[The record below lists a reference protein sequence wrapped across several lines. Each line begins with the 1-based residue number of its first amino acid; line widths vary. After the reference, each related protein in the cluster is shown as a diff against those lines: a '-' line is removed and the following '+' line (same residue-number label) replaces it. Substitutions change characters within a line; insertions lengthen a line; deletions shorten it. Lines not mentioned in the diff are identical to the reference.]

1 MNRLSILA
9 LGGVL
14 ASVGIAAAQG
24 MQHGPSGMDMK
35 GHMGMEM
42 KAMDANG
49 DGKISKDE
57 FMRFHEAM
65 FDKMKGKDGA
75 IAVSDMQAMH
85 GDCPMMQGG
94 DKGMGHA
101 GTMDRHQGMMGGDA
115 KK

>member
-1 MNRLSILA
+1 MNRFLPV
-9 LGGVL
+9 LGAIVFS
-14 ASVGIAAAQG
+14 SVGIAAAEG
-24 MQHGPSGMDMK
+24 MQHGHSGMD
-35 GHMGMEM
+35 M

-65 FDKMKGKDGA
+65 FDKMKGKDGS

-85 GDCPMMQGG
+85 GGCPMVQG
-94 DKGMGHA
+94 DKAMGH
-101 GTMDRHQGMMGGDA
+101 GGMSDHHHGMMGGDE